1 MVRVTLS
8 CDEEADQLREQASSC
23 RNLARNA
30 RTELGSTALL
40 TADNQFESD
49 AFRLDRQGQVD
60 GGDEI
65 RGRLRAALAR
75 QDELWLRNSTM
86 LPHPRLRSDT
96 RY

>member
-8 CDEEADQLREQASSC
+8 CDEAADQLREQASSC

-40 TADNQFESD
+40 TAANQFESD
-49 AFRLDRQGQVD
+49 ASRLDRQGQVD
-60 GGDEI
+60 GGDEM